1 MNKTIY
7 DYLIKEELEDFVINN
22 LVNRLSQHPEICEE
36 FKERIAG
43 LEPVHPV
50 SVYINGESFTA
61 NKLMEYPSLSKLYKA
76 YSYLV
81 FLKDDPEYAFIMLKQ
96 GLPLMD

>member
-7 DYLIKEELEDFVINN
+7 DYLKEEELEDFVINN
-22 LVNRLSQHPEICEE
+22 LINRLSQHPEICEE

-43 LEPVHPV
+43 FEPVHPV
-50 SVYINGESFTA
+50 SVHVNGESFTA
-61 NKLMEYPSLSKLYKA
+61 NKLMEYPSLSKLYQA

-81 FLKDDPEYAFIMLKQ
+81 FLKDDPEYALTMLKQ